1 MQTELYLLRLGHVWD
16 MIQTARTNQK
26 TLNRWNASQ
35 NITFDDMLEILKVL

>member
-1 MQTELYLLRLGHVWD
+1 MQTELCLLRLVHVWD

-35 NITFDDMLEILKVL
+35 NITFDDMFERLKAL